1 LTVGGGGEW
10 AFTQYTP
17 AGGTTGNKPSWYQA
31 GAQLGFG
38 HWTVGVSG
46 AYYVNYLEVGF
57 PGTTASPSD
66 DGWVAT
72 AGFNYSVHGVA
83 IGVQGMYSRWGQ
95 SAVAAGDQTVWGVS
109 LNSTYAYG
117 PGINLE
123 AQFAYT
129 AANYNGAAVSP
140 FIFGLPSVHAIEVDL
155 GTAINF

>member
-1 LTVGGGGEW
+1 
-10 AFTQYTP
+10 
-17 AGGTTGNKPSWYQA
+17 YQA

-38 HWTVGVSG
+38 HWTVGASG

-66 DGWVAT
+66 DGWVAS

-83 IGVQGMYSRWGQ
+83 IGVQGIYSQWGQ
-95 SAVAAGDQTVWGVS
+95 SAVGAGDEKVWGVS

-129 AANYNGAAVSP
+129 SANYNGAAVSP